1 MNAIYATFDSL
12 GLPTGFY
19 HIGISKTIPEEAIQI
34 TEEQWRDFISNM
46 GQKRWDGANVVE
58 YVYEQSDDD
67 KAANI
72 RAQRDRL
79 LAETDYLLMPDY
91 PVAGEDLDAL
101 AVYRQALRDI
111 TKQETFPQSVAWPD
125 KPEI

>member
-1 MNAIYATFDSL
+1 MNAIYATFDEL

-19 HIGISKTIPEEAIQI
+19 HIGISKTIPEDAIQI

-72 RAQRDRL
+72 RAHRDRL

-91 PVAGEDLDAL
+91 PLAGESLDAL

-111 TKQETFPQSVAWPD
+111 TKQETFPQSVVWPE

>member
-1 MNAIYATFDSL
+1 MYAIYATFDEH
-12 GLPTGFY
+12 GLPSGFY
-19 HIGISKTIPEEAIQI
+19 HVGISKTIPEDAVQI
-34 TEEQWRDFISNM
+34 TEEQWKEFISNT
-46 GQKRWDGANVVE
+46 GTRKWDGANVVE
-58 YVYEQSDDD
+58 YVYEQTDEE
-67 KAANI
+67 KAVNI

-91 PVAGEDLDAL
+91 PLAGESLDAL

-111 TKQETFPQSVAWPD
+111 TTQETFPSSVAWPE